1 MIPLISVI
9 KTLELRL
16 LDHDRA
22 VQMRSA
28 SFHQSRYNSFNL
40 STCFD
45 HLRWIARARDQRAI
59 FRASPDPTPCVSP
72 HQLQSLNCVRLS
84 PTREKLSEI
93 DAFIRPDGLEGLKTL
108 PIYGRLN
115 THYINI

>member
-9 KTLELRL
+9 KTLELRP
-16 LDHDRA
+16 LDDDRA
-22 VQMRSA
+22 VQMRST

-40 STCFD
+40 NTCFD
-45 HLRWIARARDQRAI
+45 HLWWTARARDQRAI
-59 FRASPDPTPCVSP
+59 FRASPDLTPCVSP
-72 HQLQSLNCVRLS
+72 RHLQSLNYVGLS

-93 DAFIRPDGLEGLKTL
+93 DAFIRPDNLEGLKTL
-108 PIYGRLN
+108 SIYRRLN